1 MKRRKSSRVLGAA
14 LLAGSILAISPLAS
28 AAPGDEQGQARRDMR
43 AGNVRPLR
51 EIEQRVL
58 PSMPGMQYLGPEYDP
73 TAMAYRLKF
82 IQNGR
87 VVFVDVDARSGQILS
102 RH

>member
-1 MKRRKSSRVLGAA
+1 MQRLFL
-14 LLAGSILAISPLAS
+14 LLAAGLSVLAGPS
-28 AAPGDEQGQARRDMR
+28 AQANPGDAQGQVRKEMR
-43 AGNVRPLR
+43 AGMVLPLR
-51 EIEQRVL
+51 EIEARVM
-58 PSMPGMQYLGPEYDP
+58 PMMPGMQYLGPEYDP

-87 VVFVDVDARSGQILS
+87 VVFIDVDARSGQILG

>member
-1 MKRRKSSRVLGAA
+1 MTRTNVL
-14 LLAGSILAISPLAS
+14 LLAAGAMLLLTQPTATTL
-28 AAPGDEQGQARRDMR
+28 AAPGDEQGQVRKDLH

-51 EIEQRVL
+51 EIEARVL
-58 PSMPGMQYLGPEYDP
+58 PMMAGMQYLGPEYDP

-82 IQNGR
+82 IRDGR
-87 VVFVDVDARSGQILS
+87 VVFVDVDARTGQVLG

>member
-1 MKRRKSSRVLGAA
+1 MMKRAFLLVIPVLG
-14 LLAGSILAISPLAS
+14 LIGPIPFAS
-28 AAPGDEQGQARRDMR
+28 ADPRDEQGQVRREMR
-43 AGNVRPLR
+43 AGNVRSLF
-51 EIEQRVL
+51 EIEQKVL
-58 PSMPGMQYLGPEYDP
+58 PMMVGMQYLGPEYDP

-82 IQNGR
+82 IRNGR